1 MGFTSRL
8 TGQSQTTLPAAVRR
22 LLQLEPGDKL
32 GYLVEGDKVLL
43 VNATREAE
51 EETDPVIESFL
62 PFLARDL
69 ETHAD
74 ALEAVPAWLLTRAR
88 DLLERGAIDHNRP
101 IDGAI
106 DL

>member
-1 MGFTSRL
+1 MLFTSSL
-8 TGQSQTTLPAAVRR
+8 TGQSQTTLPAVVRR

-43 VNATREAE
+43 VNATRVAV
-51 EETDPVIESFL
+51 EETDPVIDSFL
-62 PFLARDL
+62 AFLARDL

-74 ALEAVPAWLLTRAR
+74 ALEAVPAWLLTRAH
-88 DLLERGAIDHNRP
+88 DILERVTIDHNAP

-106 DL
+106 EL